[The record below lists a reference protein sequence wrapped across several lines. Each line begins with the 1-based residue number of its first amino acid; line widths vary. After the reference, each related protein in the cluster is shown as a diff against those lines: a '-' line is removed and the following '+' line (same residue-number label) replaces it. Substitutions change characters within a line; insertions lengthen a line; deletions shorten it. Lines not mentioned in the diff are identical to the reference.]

1 MIIRQ
6 RLFDEVLV
14 LEPVV
19 RTDGCGS
26 MTDLSPDQ
34 LREAVPQAD
43 WKVQRIYTMPARH
56 TLFGIHYQK
65 EPYPQAKLISVLQGK
80 GLDYVVD
87 LRKDSATYAQWQA
100 LKLDAADPAL
110 VYIPSGFGH
119 AFLSMEEN
127 TVQYFA
133 ADREFVRGYAAAVS
147 FRDPVIRL
155 ELPCES
161 PVLSDKDR
169 DAPFLDQ
176 MDEEN

>member
-1 MIIRQ
+1 MKIKQ

-14 LEPVV
+14 LEPAV
-19 RTDGCGS
+19 RTDGCGT

-56 TLFGIHYQK
+56 TFFGIHYQA
-65 EPYPQAKLISVLQGK
+65 EPYPQAKLISVLRGK

-87 LRKDSATYAQWQA
+87 LRKNSATYTQWQV
-100 LKLDAADPAL
+100 LELDAADPAF

-119 AFLSMEEN
+119 AFLSLEEN
-127 TVQYFA
+127 TIQYFA
-133 ADREFVRGYAAAVS
+133 ADREFVRGHAAVIS
-147 FRDPVIRL
+147 FRDPTIRQ
-155 ELPCES
+155 ERPCEN

-169 DAPFLDQ
+169 NAPFLK
-176 MDEEN
+176 

>member
-1 MIIRQ
+1 
-6 RLFDEVLV
+6 
-14 LEPVV
+14 
-19 RTDGCGS
+19 

-34 LREAVPQAD
+34 LRGIVPQAD

-87 LRKDSATYAQWQA
+87 LRKDSATFTQWQA
-100 LKLDAADPAL
+100 IELDAADPVS

-119 AFLSMEEN
+119 AFLSLEED
-127 TVQYFA
+127 TIQYFA
-133 ADREFVRGYAAAVS
+133 ADREFIRGYAAAIS
-147 FRDPVIRL
+147 YRDPVIRL
-155 ELPCES
+155 ELPCEN

-169 DAPFLDQ
+169 NAPFLNQ
-176 MDEEN
+176 LE

>member
-1 MIIRQ
+1 MKIRQ

-14 LEPVV
+14 LEPAV
-19 RTDGCGS
+19 RTDVCGT

-34 LREAVPQAD
+34 LRGIVPQAD

-87 LRKDSATYAQWQA
+87 LRKDSATFTQWQA
-100 LKLDAADPAL
+100 IELDAADPVS

-119 AFLSMEEN
+119 AFLSLEED
-127 TVQYFA
+127 TIQYFA
-133 ADREFVRGYAAAVS
+133 ADREFIRGYAAAIS
-147 FRDPVIRL
+147 YRDPVIRL
-155 ELPCES
+155 ELPCEN

-169 DAPFLDQ
+169 NAPFLNQ
-176 MDEEN
+176 LE

>member
-1 MIIRQ
+1 MKIRQ

-14 LEPVV
+14 LEPAV
-19 RTDGCGS
+19 RTDGCGT

-56 TLFGIHYQK
+56 TFFGIHYQA
-65 EPYPQAKLISVLQGK
+65 EPYPQAKLISVLRGK

-87 LRKDSATYAQWQA
+87 LRKDSATYTQWQV
-100 LKLDAADPAL
+100 LELDAADPAF

-119 AFLSMEEN
+119 AFLSLEEN

-133 ADREFVRGYAAAVS
+133 ADREFVRGHAAVIS
-147 FRDPVIRL
+147 YRDPSIRL
-155 ELPCES
+155 ELPCEDL
-161 PVLSDKDR
+161 VLSDKDR
-169 DAPFLDQ
+169 NAPFLK
-176 MDEEN
+176 